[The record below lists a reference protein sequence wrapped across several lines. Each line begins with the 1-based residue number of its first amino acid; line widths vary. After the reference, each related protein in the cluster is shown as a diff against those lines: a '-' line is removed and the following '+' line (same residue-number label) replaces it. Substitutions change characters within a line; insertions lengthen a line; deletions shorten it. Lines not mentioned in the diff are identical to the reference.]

1 MVTLEVGDYH
11 FLQKVLFTRDSVLV
25 ENTRNESE
33 WRDSPAFGA
42 ARSWICVPLVVS
54 EQLVGL
60 LSVSNNEAGRFTRE
74 HLKLAKSLAL
84 SAAVAIQNARLYE
97 RAEIYASELEL
108 QVKLL
113 KETQAALE
121 QTQSRS
127 RDTGQ

>member
-1 MVTLEVGDYH
+1 MTSNSEV
-11 FLQKVLFTRDSVLV
+11 L
-25 ENTRNESE
+25 
-33 WRDSPAFGA
+33 
-42 ARSWICVPLVVS
+42 PLVNA
-54 EQLVGL
+54 VGL
-60 LSVSNNEAGRFTRE
+60 SDIENQVSDWPNKWFPHPAGFVRIIISSQAMLGRRAQGSAPEPSSKESGRFTRE
-74 HLKLAKSLAL
+74 HLRLAKSLAL

-127 RDTGQ
+127 RGTGE

>member
-1 MVTLEVGDYH
+1 MVTLDVSDYH

-33 WRDSPAFGA
+33 WRDSSAFAA

-60 LSVSNNEAGRFTRE
+60 LSVSNKEAGRFSRE

-127 RDTGQ
+127 RGMG

>member
-1 MVTLEVGDYH
+1 
-11 FLQKVLFTRDSVLV
+11 
-25 ENTRNESE
+25 
-33 WRDSPAFGA
+33 
-42 ARSWICVPLVVS
+42 
-54 EQLVGL
+54 L
-60 LSVSNNEAGRFTRE
+60 LSVSNKESGRFTRE

-127 RDTGQ
+127 RGTGQ